1 MKKLILPILIF
12 AFFSCNSESKVEE
25 KKENETDKISTDK
38 VRVLNFGSVH
48 LSGSSDAHSSISD
61 VSNPNVKADIKKIV
75 DRLLKFNPTIICVE
89 IPPESTD
96 FINETY
102 QKYKIDQSK
111 RINYSEEVN
120 VIGLEVARLSGTK
133 KIYGIDN
140 PIGFDYPS
148 LIEIANQTKTDS
160 LFVTKMMDYYKKLNS
175 LKLKEQFIEMN
186 TKESKMKTFDFY
198 NFLATQH
205 SENNY
210 EGAKVISE
218 FYERNLRMYSNLN
231 DLKLSKNDRVFIL
244 AGATHTAYLDI
255 FIGNSEKFILEN
267 PLKYIKMTKVL
278 STTPYIIYCWL
289 LAYLRKSSRTFL
301 VGNYLLN

>member
-148 LIEIANQTKTDS
+148 LIEMANKNSSDS
-160 LFVTKMMDYYKKLNS
+160 LYVQNIMDSYATVNKKPL
-175 LKLKEQFIEMN
+175 LEQFTEIN
-186 TKESKMKTFDFY
+186 TTKYKM
-198 NFLATQH
+198 
-205 SENNY
+205 EN
-210 EGAKVISE
+210 
-218 FYERNLRMYSNLN
+218 
-231 DLKLSKNDRVFIL
+231 
-244 AGATHTAYLDI
+244 
-255 FIGNSEKFILEN
+255 
-267 PLKYIKMTKVL
+267 
-278 STTPYIIYCWL
+278 
-289 LAYLRKSSRTFL
+289 
-301 VGNYLLN
+301 

>member
-148 LIEIANQTKTDS
+148 LIEMANKNSSDS
-160 LFVTKMMDYYKKLNS
+160 LYVQNIMDSYATVNKKPL
-175 LKLKEQFIEMN
+175 LEQFTEIN
-186 TKESKMKTFDFY
+186 TTKYKMETFDFY
-198 NFLATQH
+198 NFLATMH
-205 SENNY
+205 NPNNF
-210 EGAKVISE
+210 EGSDIIAD
-218 FYERNLRMYSNLN
+218 FYKRNLRMYTNFSDIPLT
-231 DLKLSKNDRVFIL
+231 KNDRVLIIM
-244 AGATHTAYLDI
+244 GATHTAYFDI
-255 FIGNSEKFILEN
+255 FIGNNPKYILEN
-267 PLKYIKMTKVL
+267 LDEYTSFTEK
-278 STTPYIIYCWL
+278 
-289 LAYLRKSSRTFL
+289 
-301 VGNYLLN
+301 N